1 MKSGQALNAMTDTS
15 FGQKSGGRH
24 AEVEAGI
31 RATRPQ
37 VREGKREESPR
48 QGKNFQ
54 EPEAQAGR
62 RWAQLGVGV
71 GWQGHP

>member
-37 VREGKREESPR
+37 VRDHSDWQPLPARR
-48 QGKNFQ
+48 
-54 EPEAQAGR
+54 QAGNDLILPQIFR
-62 RWAQLGVGV
+62 KEPALLAG
-71 GWQGHP
+71 